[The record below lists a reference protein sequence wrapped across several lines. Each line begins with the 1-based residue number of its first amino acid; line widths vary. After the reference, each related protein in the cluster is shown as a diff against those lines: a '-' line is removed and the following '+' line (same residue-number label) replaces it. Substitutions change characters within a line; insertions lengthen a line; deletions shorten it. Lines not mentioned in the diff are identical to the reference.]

1 MVEQRCYT
9 YLNIRLRYIDEFN
22 TILSVSQVTRF
33 FEVESEIQKK
43 LMQRPVCALINKNKK
58 SES

>member
-43 LMQRPVCALINKNKK
+43 LMQRRMRTNK
-58 SES
+58 